1 MAKKK
6 DLGAQMA
13 QNLEEASVGVENA
26 SEVVSLREES
36 ASKDK
41 LISDKDNALKQ
52 QAEEIEKLKEQ
63 LASASQQN
71 TELKARIGDNTATDR
86 ADKSKRYYRY
96 AIMDSMESEDKDS
109 REMAM
114 YKKVLHSLFADMD
127 ESHTTQRLTPR
138 VRRNESGHA
147 IRNEYGDPIPMEEVE
162 RTQMAAQYPK
172 AVMDDFALLAKR
184 KYSTSRQ
191 LLLTLLLIKFC
202 YFDEGNQKYIKEN
215 GIEQNVTQ
223 DEIKRIL
230 ESDYM
235 YNGVPYFGK
244 LENAI
249 E

>member
-13 QNLEEASVGVENA
+13 QNLEEASAGVDNA

-36 ASKDK
+36 ASKD
-41 LISDKDNALKQ
+41 NTLKQ
-52 QAEEIEKLKEQ
+52 QAEEIERLKEQ

-71 TELKARIGDNTATDR
+71 TELKARIGENTATDR

-96 AIMDSMESEDKDS
+96 AVMDSMESEDKDS

-138 VRRNESGHA
+138 VRRNELGHA
-147 IRNEYGDPIPMEEVE
+147 IRNEYGDPIPMDEVE

-202 YFDEGNQKYIKEN
+202 YFDEGNQQYIKEN

-235 YNGVPYFGK
+235 YNGVSYFGK
-244 LENAI
+244 RDI
-249 E
+249 SD